1 MVTLTVGI
9 GASSLVEIW
18 GCRLRGIGEF
28 FPPAEEQAKEAY
40 GYGYAVSPDAEED
53 LPLGYALE
61 GTGFLVHGGWSWLVL
76 GGAGIP
82 EGWRPAGIRC

>member
-9 GASSLVEIW
+9 GAASLVEIW

-28 FPPAEEQAKEAY
+28 LPPAEEQAEEAY

-61 GTGFLVHGGWSWLVL
+61 GKGFLVHGCCGFTQ
-76 GGAGIP
+76 
-82 EGWRPAGIRC
+82 